1 MWSRIAEEMAIPWR
15 AAEAMHWQMGE
26 VEMARRAGVAPF
38 SLAGTNNAI
47 DQQHPPLP
55 RPLARS
61 SSNHGISPRLRRS
74 SGPGAG
80 PLQLPS
86 LAELTAG
93 LPAFAPP
100 PSGYTSQPSTPYE
113 FPMRRSLP
121 PQPIYSQHHQQFQPN
136 GRQYP

>member
-26 VEMARRAGVAPF
+26 VEMAKRAGVTPF
-38 SLAGTNNAI
+38 SLASTNNVL
-47 DQQHPPLP
+47 DQNHPPTP
-55 RPLARS
+55 RPFARS
-61 SSNHGISPRLRRS
+61 GSSHGISPRLRRN
-74 SGPGAG
+74 SGPEG

-93 LPAFAPP
+93 IPAFALP

-113 FPMRRSLP
+113 NPMRRSLP
-121 PQPIYSQHHQQFQPN
+121 PQPMYEQHPPPFPLN
-136 GRQYP
+136 GRRYP

>member
-26 VEMARRAGVAPF
+26 NEMARRAGVTPF
-38 SLAGTNNAI
+38 SLASTNSAI
-47 DQQHPPLP
+47 NQHQPPPP

-61 SSNHGISPRLRRS
+61 NSGHGLSPRLQRN
-74 SGPGAG
+74 SGPEGG

-100 PSGYTSQPSTPYE
+100 PGGYTSQPSTPYE

-121 PQPIYSQHHQQFQPN
+121 PQSMYEQHPPQFQPN
-136 GRQYP
+136 GRRFP